1 MRKEIK
7 MKITKEGIE
16 FTVPMSQKQWDK
28 FSRDTTIALIIV
40 IIVNVLALSTDIINS
55 IPGLHNEIVIVI
67 KIGIALFI
75 NMALLLLG
83 LKLFNLYKPIY
94 FFISITIILIVNYCL
109 IIDVNNKAIILEER
123 IQLLES
129 LNQNVNIILIS
140 KEGVA
145 EGTSITTSDGICNI
159 KIEHISG
166 NTVDFII
173 TFTFSNS

>member
-1 MRKEIK
+1 
-7 MKITKEGIE
+7 
-16 FTVPMSQKQWDK
+16 
-28 FSRDTTIALIIV
+28 
-40 IIVNVLALSTDIINS
+40 
-55 IPGLHNEIVIVI
+55 
-67 KIGIALFI
+67 
-75 NMALLLLG
+75 MALLLLG

-173 TFTFSNS
+173 TFINNEPSHKFGLSIGKRIELFYEGTEYVIDILSIRGNIVDLTVSKHNPTMTE